1 MSTTE
6 PGSPLAVRDGG
17 VARGV
22 GDGGAASP
30 PAVGPDLHIQLQ
42 GVEMRFRDF
51 TALSDIG
58 FGVRRGQIA
67 VIIGGSGAGKTTLLR
82 ILIGL
87 LRPTRGSVLIDGE
100 DIARMSEHELQKVR
114 AKFGMV
120 FQYSA
125 LLDSLTV
132 LENVALPLKEHER
145 LGARALTERC
155 VQMLESLD
163 LIGVEQRYPNELS
176 GGMRKRVALARALIR
191 HPSIVV
197 YDEPASGLDPLTAR
211 LVDDLILS
219 TRERFGVTSLVISH
233 DMAQAMRLADQLLV
247 LDKGR
252 LVEDGPPHEL
262 RARPDSLAAKYFNAS
277 QAR

>member
-1 MSTTE
+1 MPTS
-6 PGSPLAVRDGG
+6 
-17 VARGV
+17 
-22 GDGGAASP
+22 AASEKHIECER
-30 PAVGPDLHIQLQ
+30 VGLCF
-42 GVEMRFRDF
+42 GEV
-51 TALSDIG
+51 TALSAID
-58 FGVRRGQIA
+58 FSVRRGEIA

-82 ILIGL
+82 IIIGL
-87 LRPTRGSVLIDGE
+87 LRPTTGALKIDGE
-100 DIARMSEHELQKVR
+100 DIAHLSESALQRVR

-132 LENVALPLKEHER
+132 LENVALPLREHEK
-145 LGARALTERC
+145 LNAGALRQRC
-155 VQMLESLD
+155 VEMLESLD
-163 LIGVEQRYPNELS
+163 LKGVEERYPNELS

-219 TRERFGVTSLVISH
+219 TRDRFGVTSVVISH
-233 DMAQAMRLADQLLV
+233 DMAQAMRLADHLLV

-252 LVEDGPPHEL
+252 LVEDGPPREL
-262 RARPDSLAAKYFNAS
+262 RDRAGSLAARFFQAS
-277 QAR
+277 QA

>member
-1 MSTTE
+1 MTE
-6 PGSPLAVRDGG
+6 
-17 VARGV
+17 
-22 GDGGAASP
+22 
-30 PAVGPDLHIQLQ
+30 AVGTHEPHIVFEQV
-42 GVEMRFRDF
+42 GVRFGDF
-51 TALSDIG
+51 TALRDVN
-58 FGVRRGQIA
+58 FTVRRGEIA

-82 ILIGL
+82 VMIGL
-87 LRPTRGSVLIDGE
+87 LRPSEGSVTIDGE
-100 DIARMSEHELQKVR
+100 NIARANERQLQHTR

-132 LENVALPLKEHER
+132 LDNVALPLREHEK
-145 LGARALTERC
+145 LSAAALRERC
-155 VQMLESLD
+155 VHMLESLE
-163 LIGVEQRYPNELS
+163 LKGIEARYPSELS

-219 TRERFGVTSLVISH
+219 TRERFGVTSVVISH
-233 DMAQAMRLADQLLV
+233 DMTQALRLADHLLV

-252 LVEDGPPHEL
+252 LVEDGPPREL
-262 RARPDSLAAKYFNAS
+262 RAQAGSLAAKFFDAS
-277 QAR
+277 QG